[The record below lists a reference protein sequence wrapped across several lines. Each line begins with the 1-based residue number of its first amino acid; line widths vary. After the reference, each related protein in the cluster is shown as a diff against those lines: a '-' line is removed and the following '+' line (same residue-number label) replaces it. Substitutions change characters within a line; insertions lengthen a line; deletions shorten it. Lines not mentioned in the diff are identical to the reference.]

1 MSFLCPADDTCKHDI
16 IVNMLRKVFGDEYIN
31 AMLGVTDTLT
41 KSAEDNIIDYPVQI
55 IVQNLGVLSM
65 AVISIIV
72 IWTIFSRLA
81 LTART
86 GTPFMDK
93 ENTATLIR
101 PIFSLVMVMPMQYG
115 YPLIAHLMLMAVLV
129 SNGFNNTVFK
139 QTSNHALNNP
149 FMFEQRPLT
158 AQELQQLEANPK
170 TSQVR
175 YKVGRDL
182 RSVGALKDANRL
194 KEGAYLGAMHG
205 YCLKHW
211 HNNGMDSFAE
221 VEFSSINALHSEG
234 VIKIQYKDISQR
246 NFASRLWGAVTN
258 LFSDGANS
266 NASGSSN
273 PICGEMILDFMTA
286 EEIYDQINE
295 YDGHPNASIA
305 NILKDTEKLRVK
317 MAVDGALIHNVR
329 ASQVAQAYVAGM
341 DYALGSNV
349 VNDPNHPVSKVRKE
363 VRVKLARAINST
375 VSAQGRVINEDEL
388 KATMND
394 ARLAIHKSKVNSAE
408 RLYANFMLL
417 PTRTYIYP
425 TLNAMS
431 GGHYRD
437 NRDFANTNI
446 PFGFVDVAHVGAGGV
461 NSMYSLFSEVNP
473 PAEGWQFSSQKSDG
487 SSLVIQPAMVDK
499 LFAPV
504 EKHLEPTLDLMAYV
518 IMGNTSTNDQPNFE
532 EYNKEVERVRANM
545 NRLISARGWVY
556 APSALLVSSRLREE
570 LSSRVISD
578 PLEGKIYAMN
588 LQTEL
593 DESDANSRVTNTVEE
608 LETIFGGLNEQVSN
622 YGGNYIGTGLKQLVT
637 FGNAG
642 RHGANAFDG
651 KKMASWLDTSIILSL
666 ERQMIS
672 YATGGAS
679 AYTAEQVDVLANL
692 QGVGNI
698 AWGGAVVMATIN
710 GGVEVGVTMAG
721 VKTSLATFGLG
732 ASAVQ
737 FIHNLVL
744 HVISPNLQEAYEFL
758 DNIHTLFS
766 VTMPMQPSMILGLA
780 VLGFLI
786 QAIVA
791 VLVSVPYMIMHAL
804 PDHQFIGTNTQIYLL
819 VVNILITPILIMA
832 GYMMSK
838 GILNAIIPV
847 IIDIWQTAK
856 ANTAGHATGDFSQFM
871 ITVSLMKKS
880 WYILG
885 ASLVAIVHIVTSL
898 AQELP
903 EKVAG
908 FMNIAVPTLSALN
921 SERFIGGLSNAMAT
935 NQHHNKSKIAQKR
948 AKVDAHN
955 AGQQKEMD
963 NRVAEAKEWEK
974 DRQNGGDGFGNNPDG
989 SPRGDGSSGGTG
1001 AGRKQEMTAQQRE
1014 AKSIENEAI
1023 LRVARGERVPAQ
1035 GFKGKMKEL
1044 GQTIVGGSSAKPY
1057 SFDRQVSAMQNKIRE
1072 ERSNLSNTRATM
1084 E

>member
-1 MSFLCPADDTCKHDI
+1 MSFLCPADDNCKHDI

-31 AMLGVTDTLT
+31 AMLGVTDTLV
-41 KSAEDNIIDYPVQI
+41 KSAEDNIIDYPIQI

-65 AVISIIV
+65 AVISII
-72 IWTIFSRLA
+72 IMWTIFSRLA

-93 ENTATLIR
+93 ENTATLVR

-115 YPLIAHLMLMAVLV
+115 YPLIAHIMLMAVLI

-139 QTSNHALNNP
+139 QTSNHALNSP
-149 FMFEQRPLT
+149 FMFER
-158 AQELQQLEANPK
+158 QELSEAEAQRQLNNPTKTEAK
-170 TSQVR
+170 

-182 RSVGALKDANRL
+182 RSTGALKDANRL

-221 VEFSSINALHSEG
+221 VEYTSVNALRAEG
-234 VIKIQYKDISQR
+234 VIKIGYKDISQR

-258 LFSDGANS
+258 LFSGGTNS

-273 PICGEMILDFMTA
+273 PICGEMTLDFVTA
-286 EEIYDQINE
+286 EELYDQINE
-295 YDGHPNASIA
+295 FDGHPNASIA
-305 NILKDTEKLRVK
+305 NILKDTEALRTQ
-317 MAVDGALIHNVR
+317 MAVDGAIIHNIR
-329 ASQVAQAYVAGM
+329 ASQIAQAYVAGM
-341 DYALGSNV
+341 DYALGSTI
-349 VNDPNHPVSKVRKE
+349 VNDINNPVAKVRKE

-375 VSAQGRVINEDEL
+375 VSAVGRLADENEL
-388 KATMND
+388 KATLND
-394 ARLAIHKSKVNSAE
+394 TRLNAHKARNASAQQ
-408 RLYANFMLL
+408 LYTRFMAY
-417 PTRTYIYP
+417 PTRIYIYP

-431 GGHYRD
+431 GGHYRT
-437 NRDFANTNI
+437 NTDFANTNI
-446 PFGFVDVAHVGAGGV
+446 PFGFVDVAHVGAGGA
-461 NSMYSLFSEVNP
+461 NSVFSLFSEVNP
-473 PAEGWQFSSQKSDG
+473 PAEGWEFNTQKANGETLTASPPM
-487 SSLVIQPAMVDK
+487 IDK

-504 EKHLEPTLDLMAYV
+504 EKHLETTLDLMSYV
-518 IMGNTSTNDQPNFE
+518 VMGNTGTNEQPNFE
-532 EYNKEVERVRANM
+532 DYNKEVERVRNNM
-545 NRLISARGWVY
+545 NKLINSRGWVY
-556 APSALLVSSRLREE
+556 APSALLVSARLREE
-570 LSSRVISD
+570 LSNRVISD
-578 PLEGKIYAMN
+578 PLESKIFSMN
-588 LQTEL
+588 LQTEV
-593 DESDANSRVTNTVEE
+593 DDKDADSRITSTIDE
-608 LETIFGGLNEQVSN
+608 LETIFGALNEQVSN

-637 FGNAG
+637 FGNTG

-679 AYTAEQVDVLANL
+679 AYTAEQVDVISNL
-692 QGVGNI
+692 QGVGQI
-698 AWGGAVVMATIN
+698 AWGGAVVVATIN
-710 GGVEVGVTMAG
+710 GGIETGVTMAG
-721 VKTSLATFGLG
+721 VKLSVMDAT
-732 ASAVQ
+732 ANMMQ

-744 HVISPNLQEAYEFL
+744 HTISPNLQEAYEFF
-758 DNIHTLFS
+758 DNIHTLFA
-766 VTMPMQPSMILGLA
+766 VTIPLQPSMILGLA

-871 ITVSLMKKS
+871 ITIALMKKS

-903 EKVAG
+903 EKVSG

-921 SERFIGGLSNAMAT
+921 SERFIGGLSNSMAT

-948 AKVDAHN
+948 SKVDAHN
-955 AGQQKEMD
+955 AGQEKELE

-974 DRQNGGDGFGNNPDG
+974 DRQNGGDGFGNNADG

-1001 AGRKQEMTAQQRE
+1001 AGRRQEMTAQQRE
-1014 AKSIENEAI
+1014 AKSLEHEAV
-1023 LRVARGERVPAQ
+1023 LRVARGEKVAPK
-1035 GFKGKMKEL
+1035 GFGNKMKAL
-1044 GQTIVGGSSAKPY
+1044 GQTIVGGSSASPH
-1057 SFDRQVSAMQNKIRE
+1057 SFDNQVNSMRDRILE
-1072 ERSNLSNTRATM
+1072 ERSNLSNSRATM